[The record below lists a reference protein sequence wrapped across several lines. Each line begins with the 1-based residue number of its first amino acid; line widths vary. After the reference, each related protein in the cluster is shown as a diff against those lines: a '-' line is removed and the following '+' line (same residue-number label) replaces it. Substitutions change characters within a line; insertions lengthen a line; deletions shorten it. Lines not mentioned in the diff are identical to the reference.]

1 MRCELRTRDGR
12 LLGEL
17 ELAEGV
23 ALADVGRALLD
34 GVAAAVPIVAPPVKA
49 ARAGGEQPRAGLAA
63 APAQRQRR
71 GPR

>member
-23 ALADVGRALLD
+23 GLADVGRALLD
-34 GVAAAVPIVAPPVKA
+34 GVAAAVPI
-49 ARAGGEQPRAGLAA
+49 AA
-63 APAQRQRR
+63 APVSPAVAAA
-71 GPR
+71 GEEPRKAVSA